1 MSAGN
6 LRNRILYKDGYLEKL
21 ITDNYEP
28 IYKYCCR
35 HLNQRQAAEDITQE
49 TFLKF
54 LNSLD
59 NYRDYGK
66 IRNYLYVQRRCR
78 ILKKQLRIM
87 GTASWT
93 G

>member
-49 TFLKF
+49 TVWTITGIT
-54 LNSLD
+54 
-59 NYRDYGK
+59 GK
-66 IRNYLYVQRRCR
+66 S
-78 ILKKQLRIM
+78 
-87 GTASWT
+87 GTTSM
-93 G
+93 